1 LFNLPFK
8 NSPLLE
14 NISPEIIFEDDE
26 IMVCVKPSGVLSQ
39 KENSNEDSLLE
50 LFPDSPP
57 LHIITRLDR
66 RVSGLVLLAKNPE
79 SAANLSEQLKE
90 KQIIKKYK
98 AIVGQKTEKES
109 QTLTHWLSKTN
120 SKAKASKTELENAK
134 KAVLSYKIL
143 QSSERYHLLEITLE
157 TGRFH
162 QIRCQLAAIG
172 SPILGDLKYG
182 FKRSSPDGSI
192 FLQAYALA
200 FFHPKNKEL
209 LTFEINPPKV
219 WEKYGF

>member
-1 LFNLPFK
+1 MEK
-8 NSPLLE
+8 
-14 NISPEIIFEDDE
+14 ISPEIIFEDDE
-26 IMVCVKPSGVLSQ
+26 ILVCVKPSGVLSQ
-39 KENSNEDSLLE
+39 KENSDEYSLLE
-50 LFPDSPP
+50 LFPDRPL

-66 RVSGLVLLAKNPE
+66 RVSGLVLLAKKPE
-79 SAANLSEQLKE
+79 SAANLSEQLKQ

-98 AIVGQKTEKES
+98 AIVGQKPEKDS
-109 QTLTHWLSKTN
+109 QTLTNWLSKTN
-120 SKAKASKTELENAK
+120 SKAKASKTELESAK
-134 KAVLSYKIL
+134 KAVLTYKVL
-143 QSSERYHLLEITLE
+143 QSSERYHLLEIALE

>member
-1 LFNLPFK
+1 MEK
-8 NSPLLE
+8 
-14 NISPEIIFEDDE
+14 ISPEIIFEDDE
-26 IMVCVKPSGVLSQ
+26 ILVCVKPSGVLSQ

-50 LFPDSPP
+50 LFPDRPL
-57 LHIITRLDR
+57 LHITTRLDR
-66 RVSGLVLLAKNPE
+66 RVSGLVLLAKKPE
-79 SAANLSEQLKE
+79 SAPNLSEQLKQ

-98 AIVGQKTEKES
+98 AIVGQKPEKES
-109 QTLTHWLSKTN
+109 KTLTHWLSKTN
-120 SKAKASKTELENAK
+120 SKAKASKIELESAK
-134 KAVLSYKIL
+134 KAVLTYKVL
-143 QSSERYHLLEITLE
+143 QSSERYHLLEIALE

>member
-1 LFNLPFK
+1 M
-8 NSPLLE
+8 E

-26 IMVCVKPSGVLSQ
+26 ILVCVKPSGVLSQ

-79 SAANLSEQLKE
+79 SAANLSEQLKR

-98 AIVGQKTEKES
+98 AIVGQKPEKES
-109 QTLTHWLSKTN
+109 QTLMHWLSKTN
-120 SKAKASKTELENAK
+120 SKAKTSKTESESAK
-134 KAVLSYKIL
+134 KAVLSYKVL
-143 QSSERYHLLEITLE
+143 QSSERYHLLEIALE